1 MQHGTWPGEA
11 GDFSSSTLAPGE
23 ADEFLLT
30 QASAPATP
38 HLSVAPLR
46 PGVVNTMST
55 ELAQTPAW

>member
-1 MQHGTWPGEA
+1 MNVSGQDIYLRRGTSVFESGGNCRP
-11 GDFSSSTLAPGE
+11 P
-23 ADEFLLT
+23 LT
-30 QASAPATP
+30 QASAPVTP